1 VNLSSAQVV
10 EVDGLAA
17 RYGKPRRVEV
27 VIRPFFD
34 PVQRP
39 DRFAEVCM
47 VIRRPNGKVPLS
59 IKTFYPRGAHRLP
72 TGGIHHGERILDALR
87 RETAEETGLETE
99 IARFLAW
106 ITYRSASAPDGPP
119 LFHTFA
125 FLLDEVGGTFHTR
138 DLEEQIE
145 EWIEIEPSALGRVAD
160 QLDGIA
166 SAPSKDIG
174 GDWADWGRFR
184 AVVHRVVHEEL
195 SRRTRWATSG
205 SLRAQGPL
213 PPVREERNHK
223 P

>member
-1 VNLSSAQVV
+1 VNLSAAQVI
-10 EVDGLAA
+10 EVAELSA
-17 RYGKPRRVEV
+17 RYGQPRRVEV
-27 VIRPFFD
+27 MIRPFFD

-47 VIRRPNGKVPLS
+47 VIRRRNGQVPLS

-72 TGGIHHGERILDALR
+72 TGGIHHGEAVLDALL
-87 RETAEETGLETE
+87 RETEEETGLQTE
-99 IARFLAW
+99 VTRFLAW
-106 ITYRSASAPDGPP
+106 ITYRSDSDPNGPP

-145 EWIEIEPSALGRVAD
+145 EWIEVQPEALADVAGR
-160 QLDGIA
+160 LDAIR

-184 AVVHRVVHEEL
+184 AIVHRVVHGEL
-195 SRRTRWATSG
+195 SR
-205 SLRAQGPL
+205 
-213 PPVREERNHK
+213 
-223 P
+223 